1 MWNRIFWVMVSGWG
15 ARLSS
20 IITNIVVIPLLIS
33 LLGTSEYAVLSIL
46 LSLMV
51 WFNLFDFGIGNSL
64 HNYMV
69 EGNISDKDSAHYMA
83 SAYVLITIVL
93 LLGTL
98 LICLF
103 GEYLG
108 ELLFSRMYFLPD
120 ITRSRLVVIV
130 CVLLLFNSMGQI
142 ANRILFAQGKG
153 YIPNILQIISN
164 VFVLIIFYVISFSSF
179 KGDIIKYAVAYLAP
193 IPVLLLITLVII
205 GFKNNLWYSGFNRH
219 AMIAL
224 LQRSRKF
231 WLYTLLATFI
241 CNIDYII
248 LSQTVSIDSIAAYSI
263 VYKISVTVI
272 SISTSMLHAIWP
284 LAIEWITKNDWH
296 KLTNI
301 INKYMLIG
309 FFSILCFFTLLTL
322 FQRQIFLLLAPGA
335 NLMIEFSTI
344 ILFTMY
350 LIIRVWTDIFTVLIQ
365 AINDINNLIFLACF
379 QAIASIILQIVLA
392 QIWGVNGILVG
403 LILSS
408 ILTVSWALP
417 LRLKKIKSIGYKN
430 ITKGQMT
437 VLPIIIKQK
446 N

>member
-1 MWNRIFWVMVSGWG
+1 MLNRILWVTVSGWG

-20 IITNIVVIPLLIS
+20 IITNLVVIPLLIT

-69 EGNISDKDSAHYMA
+69 EENIRDKDSANYMA
-83 SAYVLITIVL
+83 SAYVLIAIVL

-108 ELLFSRMYFLPD
+108 ELLFWRMDFLPEK
-120 ITRSRLVVIV
+120 TRSRLVVIV
-130 CVLLLFNSMGQI
+130 CILLLYNSLGQI
-142 ANRILFAQGKG
+142 ANRILFAQGRG
-153 YIPNILQIISN
+153 YIPNILQIASN
-164 VFVLIIFYVISFSSF
+164 VFVLSIFYVISFSSF
-179 KGDIIKYAVAYLAP
+179 RGDIIKYAIIYLAP

-205 GFKNNLWYSGFNRH
+205 GLKNNLWHSGLNRH
-219 AMIAL
+219 AMMAL
-224 LQRSRKF
+224 FQRSRKF
-231 WLYTLLATFI
+231 WLYTVLATII

-248 LSQTVSIDSIAAYSI
+248 LSQTVSIDSIVAYSI
-263 VYKISVTVI
+263 IYKISVTVI
-272 SISTSMLHAIWP
+272 SISTSMLHAVWP
-284 LAIEWITKNDWH
+284 FAIEWIMKNDWP
-296 KLTNI
+296 KLINI
-301 INKYMLIG
+301 INKYMSIG
-309 FFSILCFFTLLTL
+309 FFTILCFFAVLTL
-322 FQRQIFLLLAPGA
+322 FQKQVFLLLAPGA

-344 ILFTMY
+344 VLFTIY
-350 LIIRVWTDIFTVLIQ
+350 LIVRVWTDFFTVLVQ

-379 QAIASIILQIVLA
+379 QAIASIALQIVLA

-417 LRLKKIKSIGYKN
+417 LRIKKIKSVGYNN
-430 ITKGQMT
+430 ITKNQMA
-437 VLPIIIKQK
+437 VLPIIIRQR